1 MACPDRA
8 NDYGDAGKRTCAKT
22 KVADG
27 SAAQRR
33 HHRQPMQAT
42 GTKRSKERPRIH
54 RLWLA
59 TLPLTLAVACAADST
74 TALQHTEAVPV
85 HVARSGDHWN
95 YQARLEPKFRYGGAQ
110 FGGAVALWGPRL
122 VVGAWQHGGT
132 GSGVSEGPA
141 MDGQVASGAAFSFVE
156 TAEGWAAR
164 SYLKA
169 SVPTA
174 NTGFGWSVGI
184 SENTLAV
191 GAPGVTSPTESPGAV
206 YLFPWLD

>member
-1 MACPDRA
+1 MAARHPADRIA
-8 NDYGDAGKRTCAKT
+8 I
-22 KVADG
+22 G
-27 SAAQRR
+27 SAGEDS
-33 HHRQPMQAT
+33 PAT
-42 GTKRSKERPRIH
+42 PAASAAGLDVIADTG
-54 RLWLA
+54 
-59 TLPLTLAVACAADST
+59 AVY
-74 TALQHTEAVPV
+74 LF
-85 HVARSGDHWN
+85 ARSGDHWN
-95 YQARLEPKFRYGGAQ
+95 YQARLEPQFRYGGAQ
-110 FGGAVALWGPRL
+110 FGGSVALWGPRL

-132 GSGVSEGPA
+132 GSGVSEGPV

-174 NTGFGWSVGI
+174 NAGFGWSVGI

-191 GAPGVTSPTESPGAV
+191 GAPGVTGPTESPGAV